1 MRLDH
6 TFYSGKEPG
15 AFLSLAINFDKALG
29 VHQFTLGIRA
39 ERAEVISSN
48 IANADTPHYKARDV
62 DFSAALNVAK
72 TQQQQRNSLE
82 MTADE
87 QHFGLAQLTG
97 QYVKFRVPNQPDT
110 GDGNTVDVQQEQS
123 AFMQNALE
131 YQMSLGFLDSKFS
144 GMKKALRGD

>member
-1 MRLDH
+1 M
-6 TFYSGKEPG
+6 
-15 AFLSLAINFDKALG
+15 AINFDKALG

-97 QYVKFRVPNQPDT
+97 QYVKFRVPTQPDT

>member
-1 MRLDH
+1 M
-6 TFYSGKEPG
+6 
-15 AFLSLAINFDKALG
+15 AISFDKALG

-82 MTADE
+82 MTGDE

-110 GDGNTVDVQQEQS
+110 GDGNTVDIQQEQS

>member
-1 MRLDH
+1 M
-6 TFYSGKEPG
+6 
-15 AFLSLAINFDKALG
+15 AINFDKALG

-62 DFSAALNVAK
+62 DFSAAMQVARS
-72 TQQQQRNSLE
+72 QQLQRNSLE
-82 MTADE
+82 MTPGE
-87 QHFGLAQLTG
+87 QHFGLAELTG

-110 GDGNTVDVQQEQS
+110 GDGNTVDIQQEQS

>member
-1 MRLDH
+1 M
-6 TFYSGKEPG
+6 
-15 AFLSLAINFDKALG
+15 AINFDKALG

-87 QHFGLAQLTG
+87 QHLGLAQLTG

>member
-1 MRLDH
+1 M
-6 TFYSGKEPG
+6 
-15 AFLSLAINFDKALG
+15 AINFDKALG

-62 DFSAALNVAK
+62 DFSAALNIAK

-82 MTADE
+82 MTSDE

-110 GDGNTVDVQQEQS
+110 GDGNTVDIQQEQS